1 MMDHDDNRPDAHG
14 GRRYHT
20 IARAN
25 ANAPVRGRVRAP
37 VLISGLMILMLGVT
51 VLCIPADKLRGLPL
65 AGGAT
70 GTLVAAAIAAVVLTR
85 AAEPDR

>member
-37 VLISGLMILMLGVT
+37 VLISGLMLGVT